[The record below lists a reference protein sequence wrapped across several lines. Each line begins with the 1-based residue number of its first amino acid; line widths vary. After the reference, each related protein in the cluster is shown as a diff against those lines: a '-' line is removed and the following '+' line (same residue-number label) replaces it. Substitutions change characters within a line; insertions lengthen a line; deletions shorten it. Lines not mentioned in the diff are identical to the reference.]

1 MLSLTNTT
9 DWRPSGNF
17 GPSVMPSMLSN
28 GDNPGVAD
36 KSTANDLRIG
46 VSDAPF
52 IDDMGNT
59 SVAAPISAR

>member
-1 MLSLTNTT
+1 
-9 DWRPSGNF
+9 
-17 GPSVMPSMLSN
+17 MPSMLSN